1 MLEELIIGGEQSL
14 EGINLGLIWS
24 GKNRYAIPTGTAN
37 CLALI
42 LMFFVLLDRID
53 YRHVKEN

>member
-14 EGINLGLIWS
+14 EGINSGLTWS
-24 GKNRYAIPTGTAN
+24 GKNRYAIPAGTTN

-53 YRHVKEN
+53 YKRMLKN